1 MDEKIIITPETKL
14 GKLLDEY
21 PQLEEELISISPTYS
36 KLKNPILRKTV
47 GKVASLRQVAEVGEI
62 PVADLINR
70 LRKHVGICE
79 EFVADNLSEKNI
91 EKPDWINS
99 DKITTSLD
107 ARPIIE
113 SGGHPLEQ
121 VMKELVELE
130 NGKVYELITPFVP
143 SPLLDVVR
151 NKGYQVWSET
161 VADNLVKNYFVKL
174 K

>member
-1 MDEKIIITPETKL
+1 MDITPETKL
-14 GKLLDEY
+14 GKLLENY

-62 PVADLINR
+62 PIADLVNR
-70 LRKHVGICE
+70 LRKHVGNCE
-79 EFVADNLSEKNI
+79 EFVPDNRQERNV

-99 DKITTSLD
+99 DQIAKTLD

-113 SGGHPLEQ
+113 TGGHPLEQ

-130 NGKVYELITPFVP
+130 NGKIYELITPFVP

-151 NKGYQVWSET
+151 NKGYQVWTET
-161 VADNLVKNYFVKL
+161 AEDNSVRNYFIKM
-174 K
+174 

>member
-1 MDEKIIITPETKL
+1 MNEKMNITPETKI
-14 GKLLDEY
+14 GKLLEYY
-21 PQLEEELISISPTYS
+21 PQLEDELISISPAYS

-79 EFVADNLSEKNI
+79 EFVADNKTAKNA
-91 EKPDWINS
+91 EKPDWIKS
-99 DKITTSLD
+99 DKTAKTLD

-113 SGGHPLEQ
+113 SGGHPLEP
-121 VMKELVELE
+121 VMKELAELE
-130 NGKVYELITPFVP
+130 NDQIYELITPFVP

-161 VADNLVKNYFVKL
+161 AGDNLVKNYFVKL
-174 K
+174 